1 MSAVI
6 EPEAPSRFVPPNAR
20 PREAFAWSGR
30 IADVLARP
38 FVGLSLVDFTMACER
53 VGLTVRIV
61 RENGKSGGATLKYV
75 AGRVNVGVVNGVVV
89 EMDGVG

>member
-38 FVGLSLVDFTMACER
+38 FVGLSLVDFTMA
-53 VGLTVRIV
+53 
-61 RENGKSGGATLKYV
+61 
-75 AGRVNVGVVNGVVV
+75 GRVNVGVVNGVVV